1 MTTKQVLWGIAAME
15 NRFFSL
21 FFLIISLAPLQSLAQ
36 TSGQVTPSIRP
47 HGCIAD
53 GAAGAVAGH
62 FVRSGHSVMGA
73 IAGCSYGAWQRHKW
87 KKEMKD
93 YDSQKRTI
101 ITPSDKIGSHFQSQ
115 TGNNS

>member
-1 MTTKQVLWGIAAME
+1 ME

-36 TSGQVTPSIRP
+36 TSGQVTPSTRP

-62 FVRSGHSVMGA
+62 FMRSGHAVMGA
-73 IAGCSYGAWQRHKW
+73 MAGCAYGAWQRHKW
-87 KKEMKD
+87 KKEIKE
-93 YDSQKRTI
+93 YDSQQRTVI
-101 ITPSDKIGSHFQSQ
+101 MPSITAGQHSRSQNYLPAGSQFHPSHDP
-115 TGNNS
+115 

>member
-1 MTTKQVLWGIAAME
+1 ME

-36 TSGQVTPSIRP
+36 TSGHVTPSARP

-62 FVRSGHSVMGA
+62 FMRSSHAVMGTM
-73 IAGCSYGAWQRHKW
+73 AGCAYGAWQRHKW
-87 KKEMKD
+87 KKEIKE
-93 YDSQKRTI
+93 YDSQQRTVI
-101 ITPSDKIGSHFQSQ
+101 IPSSAAGLHSGSQHYLPAGSQ
-115 TGNNS
+115 FHPSHDP